1 MLAVL
6 PAPKNVADLLL
17 SKEASRY
24 FLQRYFLL
32 TSGLLI
38 IGSILMYFFASASF
52 MTACYFGM
60 AMPIVTSFISFL
72 VTEWAFE
79 QPSPMFVMVAIMS
92 VIIRMFNLL
101 IAFCVGDIILKM
113 NLPGII
119 IGLLVT
125 YFSYLIIEIA
135 YIHNKGTLLG
145 Q

>member
-17 SKEASRY
+17 SKKESRY